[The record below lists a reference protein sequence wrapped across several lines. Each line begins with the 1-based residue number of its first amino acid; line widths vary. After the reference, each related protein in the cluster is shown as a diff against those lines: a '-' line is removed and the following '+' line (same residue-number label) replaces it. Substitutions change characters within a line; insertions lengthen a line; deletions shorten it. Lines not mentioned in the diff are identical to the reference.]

1 MIRKK
6 KPFHTYDQ
14 YHKPEFSHTWGGE
27 KKKKSAFQLQC
38 LVMSLQF
45 CLDGLQTSNGLKM
58 TMLGYLYINVMN
70 YVTQSPLTTR
80 ELECVSSQTA
90 QTALECRLPQ
100 MTESLK
106 RECMSIGDHMIS

>member
-14 YHKPEFSHTWGGE
+14 YHKPEFSHPWGGE

-58 TMLGYLYINVMN
+58 IMLGVYIHKRN
-70 YVTQSPLTTR
+70 
-80 ELECVSSQTA
+80 ELHNSATA
-90 QTALECRLPQ
+90 N
-100 MTESLK
+100 
-106 RECMSIGDHMIS
+106 HM